1 MIYVSSREEAIIF
14 QQKEIERLQAER
26 IQAEQK
32 AAEARQMADEL
43 RGFVV
48 APNAPRMSVVESEK
62 KAA

>member
-32 AAEARQMADEL
+32 AAEAR
-43 RGFVV
+43 
-48 APNAPRMSVVESEK
+48 
-62 KAA
+62 